1 MEVTQKLRHPAFRS
15 EIVHQERRGMASR
28 PVWEGHLRLSLVACP
43 VRLFK
48 ATGEGDA
55 VHFHLLHRQTL
66 NRVKQQY
73 RDPEDGVVERRD
85 MVKGYEV
92 ERDRYVVVEDEEL
105 KKLKVESTK
114 VIDIERFVDRGE
126 IDRLYWEEPY
136 YLVPSGKPAQEPFAV
151 IREAMSGED
160 KVALGRLV
168 MSQRERVVAIETR
181 GRGMLLT
188 RLRSHDEV
196 RDEDEFFD
204 AIPDVTISPKMVE
217 IAKQIIAQQHGSF
230 DPAEFRD
237 RYEEAVRELI
247 EAKADGAKLV
257 TRPQQPEESN
267 VVDLME
273 ALRRSLKAPKP
284 QAREEA
290 ATKREE
296 GNDKPAAKQTGKA
309 PPAPRRGGKDASR
322 TARRRAAG

>member
-1 MEVTQKLRHPAFRS
+1 MSRPSAAKPLEVEQKLRNPGVRS
-15 EIVHQERRGMASR
+15 EIVHQERSGMASR

-92 ERDRYVVVEDEEL
+92 ERDRYVVVEDDEL

-114 VIDIERFVDRGE
+114 IIDIERFADRGE

-151 IREAMSGED
+151 IREAMAGED
-160 KVALGRLV
+160 QVALGRLV
-168 MSQRERVVAIETR
+168 MTNRERVVAI
-181 GRGMLLT
+181 
-188 RLRSHDEV
+188 
-196 RDEDEFFD
+196 
-204 AIPDVTISPKMVE
+204 
-217 IAKQIIAQQHGSF
+217 
-230 DPAEFRD
+230 
-237 RYEEAVRELI
+237 
-247 EAKADGAKLV
+247 
-257 TRPQQPEESN
+257 
-267 VVDLME
+267 
-273 ALRRSLKAPKP
+273 
-284 QAREEA
+284 
-290 ATKREE
+290 
-296 GNDKPAAKQTGKA
+296 
-309 PPAPRRGGKDASR
+309 
-322 TARRRAAG
+322 

>member
-1 MEVTQKLRHPAFRS
+1 
-15 EIVHQERRGMASR
+15 MAHR

-48 ATGEGDA
+48 ATGEGEGA
-55 VHFHLLHRQTL
+55 VHFNLLHRQTL
-66 NRVKQQY
+66 NRVRQVY
-73 RDPEDGVVERRD
+73 RDPDDG
-85 MVKGYEV
+85 EV
-92 ERDRYVVVEDEEL
+92 QRKDLVRGFQIERDRYVVVEDEEL

-136 YLVPSGKPAQEPFAV
+136 YLVPQGKPAQEPFAV

-257 TRPQQPEESN
+257 TRPQEPEESN

-273 ALRRSLKAPKP
+273 ALPRSLKTPKS
-284 QAREEA
+284 QARKHE
-290 ATKREE
+290 ATKRPTRD
-296 GNDKPAAKQTGKA
+296 DKPAAKQPGKA
-309 PPAPRRGGKDASR
+309 PPVPRRG
-322 TARRRAAG
+322 

>member
-1 MEVTQKLRHPAFRS
+1 
-15 EIVHQERRGMASR
+15 MASR

-85 MVKGYEV
+85 MVKGYEI

-136 YLVPSGKPAQEPFAV
+136 YLVPRA
-151 IREAMSGED
+151 
-160 KVALGRLV
+160 
-168 MSQRERVVAIETR
+168 
-181 GRGMLLT
+181 
-188 RLRSHDEV
+188 
-196 RDEDEFFD
+196 
-204 AIPDVTISPKMVE
+204 SP
-217 IAKQIIAQQHGSF
+217 
-230 DPAEFRD
+230 
-237 RYEEAVRELI
+237 
-247 EAKADGAKLV
+247 
-257 TRPQQPEESN
+257 
-267 VVDLME
+267 
-273 ALRRSLKAPKP
+273 RRSL
-284 QAREEA
+284 
-290 ATKREE
+290 
-296 GNDKPAAKQTGKA
+296 
-309 PPAPRRGGKDASR
+309 SR
-322 TARRRAAG
+322 

>member
-1 MEVTQKLRHPAFRS
+1 
-15 EIVHQERRGMASR
+15 MASR

-66 NRVKQQY
+66 NRVRQQY
-73 RDPEDGVVERRD
+73 RDPEDGVVERKD
-85 MVKGYEV
+85 MVKGYEI
-92 ERDRYVVVEDEEL
+92 EPDRYVVVEDEEL
-105 KKLKVESTK
+105 KRLKVESTK
-114 VIDIERFVDRGE
+114 VIDIERFVDRGD
-126 IDRLYWEEPY
+126 IDRLYWDEPY
-136 YLVPSGKPAQEPFAV
+136 YLVPDGKPAQEPFAV
-151 IREAMSGED
+151 IREAMSDEGQ
-160 KVALGRLV
+160 VALGRLV

-181 GRGMLLT
+181 GKGMLLT

-196 RDEDEFFD
+196 RDEAEVFD

-217 IAKQIIAQQHGSF
+217 IARQIIAQQHGTF
-230 DPAEFRD
+230 DPAGFRD
-237 RYEEAVRELI
+237 RYEEAVRDLV
-247 EAKADGAKLV
+247 EAKAEGAKQV
-257 TRPQQPEESN
+257 TRPREPEGSN

-284 QAREEA
+284 RPDKEPPVSRETRPGPSPA
-290 ATKREE
+290 K
-296 GNDKPAAKQTGKA
+296 DSKPASTA
-309 PPAPRRGGKDASR
+309 RRGGKDAAR